1 MLVPAW
7 SAPALFLVVNTT
19 LRGLSSPGL
28 VYFCHS
34 QFVPTHFKTLG
45 FLTGTPCLCS
55 SFSFP
60 LSFPP
65 VGLGE
70 RCIRTRYF
78 SSFLLKET
86 RSFYSEAKHKISDIK
101 SSTMPK
107 GKEAYLERLL
117 FLQKSSLSWTWTPI
131 EMEWTELAK
140 ESFLWALPQISDFI
154 ISLVYFS

>member
-1 MLVPAW
+1 MV
-7 SAPALFLVVNTT
+7 SPALFLVVNTT
-19 LRGLSSPGL
+19 LKGLSSPGL

-34 QFVPTHFKTLG
+34 QFVPTHLKTLG
-45 FLTGTPCLCS
+45 FLTGTLCLCS

-70 RCIRTRYF
+70 RHIRTRYI

-86 RSFYSEAKHKISDIK
+86 RSFYSEAKNKISDIK

-107 GKEAYLERLL
+107 RKGGILRAGDFSSEVQLELDLNSHRNGMNRTSEGKV
-117 FLQKSSLSWTWTPI
+117 SLSSPPD
-131 EMEWTELAK
+131 LR
-140 ESFLWALPQISDFI
+140 L
-154 ISLVYFS
+154 